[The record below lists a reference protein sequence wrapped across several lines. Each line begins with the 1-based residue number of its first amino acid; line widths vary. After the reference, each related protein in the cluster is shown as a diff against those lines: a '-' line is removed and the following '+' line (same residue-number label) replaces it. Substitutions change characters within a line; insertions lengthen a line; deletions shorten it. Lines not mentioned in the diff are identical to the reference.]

1 MGSSQKSYSFFESYS
16 FWMSMIY
23 EKIYFM
29 LKVLRIWSHNYQLN
43 DCLRYDICKRRSC
56 SIMGAG
62 KPLCGAHDIDVLAW

>member
-43 DCLRYDICKRRSC
+43 P
-56 SIMGAG
+56 
-62 KPLCGAHDIDVLAW
+62 KPQTLNSGDTR